1 MYYQEIDT
9 LLHMRA
15 ADVVFIY
22 QVTALC
28 VKWRHDRHLESMTSY
43 PKSDSVN
50 SIDAFYLKN
59 NPASLNFIP
68 IQFETTEP

>member
-28 VKWRHDRHLESMTSY
+28 VK
-43 PKSDSVN
+43 
-50 SIDAFYLKN
+50 
-59 NPASLNFIP
+59 
-68 IQFETTEP
+68 